1 MRYRKGLVNRKV
13 KTAVL
18 ELLYV
23 TADSTGIER
32 GSFEVI
38 AHTGKTDALVREVRK
53 KYKDIKYVIKLVSME
68 IRETL
73 YYMTDEEFIKN
84 AHKED

>member
-23 TADSTGIER
+23 TADSTGIEQ
-32 GSFEVI
+32 GSFESSLI
-38 AHTGKTDALVREVRK
+38 PARQ
-53 KYKDIKYVIKLVSME
+53 
-68 IRETL
+68 TL
-73 YYMTDEEFIKN
+73 S
-84 AHKED
+84 